1 MPLTTLAD
9 DSFNTVPSPAK
20 LPEGGKVLGK
30 ARKRLEGIECR
41 ECYEWYRDSDMT
53 DSQLEEVLKKCSRH
67 RTTKDQVV
75 RSPTTGRRVPEAV
88 FDSPRE
94 RWEIDFKE
102 DREGNEPEKTQI
114 GSPFRTRKVR
124 REERERKRAAAEA
137 ARKKL

>member
-1 MPLTTLAD
+1 MTILAD

-53 DSQLEEVLKKCSRH
+53 DSQLDEVLKKCSRH

-124 REERERKRAAAEA
+124 REERERKRAEA
-137 ARKKL
+137 AKKKL